1 MAFTEF
7 NIESN
12 DGNVIHI
19 SSTNRDEFIVKIGEE
34 PPVSPIDPPT
44 DITRNEYHYYYDV
57 GIGQP
62 SSVLNIP
69 MNLPISTV
77 TIDDIFNHYSDPK
90 SSEYYSSDEY
100 VAKKTIFDSCAYWV
114 WGSYDLGG
122 MVALRTGDDNVQI
135 SIINGFYQIG
145 ENAYCYNT
153 GTKNI
158 SIAQSQNIILTC
170 LEGADPNTGLQF
182 MIGTGQ
188 VNVWLYQ
195 PIKNEIGNIKYYETI
210 DSYSDVVPS
219 TWADYSQY
227 VGITKQKTQPDN
239 PTYLWGGNTPNYTWA
254 TSYPIFPF
262 TEKISGTWDGNSE
275 VDDEGNP
282 FLPGD
287 VTLPGGGWGDYPSRS
302 DSIPTTNPE
311 NFSVDVITSGI
322 LTLYKPTPAQIN
334 QFQNFLFGGI
344 TDSIANQLKKLTSD
358 PLQYLLFVAMVHY
371 SPEGNDGQEIAYAG
385 IGTGVYSTK
394 INKQYKQIDCGT
406 ITIPEASKSF
416 LDYGSYSKVSIY
428 LPYVGVEHLNID
440 DVMGADVHVVYNI
453 NQLDGSCVVQIEC
466 NRTKRIHA
474 DTPISSVLYHFNGN
488 CFTTIPMF
496 ATDWRGAISSAVS
509 LIGGVGS
516 IATGNV
522 AGAVGALAS
531 AVSQEKVTLKRSS
544 SNASNYGYMDN
555 QHPYLIL
562 ERPITNVPLN
572 FGKYEG
578 YTSNMTMKIANLRG
592 YTEIDTDDIFID
604 YFNGITEEEFEELKD
619 ILNGGI
625 YL

>member
-1 MAFTEF
+1 MAFAQYR
-7 NIESN
+7 IEAN
-12 DGNVIHI
+12 DGSVINI
-19 SSTNRDEFIVKIGEE
+19 ASREREETLVKIGEHVD
-34 PPVSPIDPPT
+34 PVTHETT
-44 DITRNEYHYYYDV
+44 DIKENQYVEYYSL
-57 GIGQP
+57 GITEP
-62 SSVLNIP
+62 STVLNIP
-69 MNLPISTV
+69 TDLPICPY
-77 TIDDIFNHYSDPK
+77 TIEDYLPRYNEPK
-90 SSEYYSSDEY
+90 SKEYFSSDTY
-100 VAKKTIFDSCAYWV
+100 SAIKTACDSCAYWV
-114 WGSYDLGG
+114 WGSYDAGG
-122 MVALRTGDDNVQI
+122 MVALRTSNDNVQI
-135 SIINGFYQIG
+135 TVMEGFYKIG
-145 ENAYCYNT
+145 DNSYCFSQNYRNLT
-153 GTKNI
+153 IEQTQNITIHCATDSQNMFFSSSQNPVTILTPTKNFV
-158 SIAQSQNIILTC
+158 
-170 LEGADPNTGLQF
+170 GVVD
-182 MIGTGQ
+182 
-188 VNVWLYQ
+188 
-195 PIKNEIGNIKYYETI
+195 YYEAI
-210 DSYSDVVPS
+210 ESYDNITNF
-219 TWADYSQY
+219 TWREASQK
-227 VGITKQKTQPDN
+227 VGMTKQTIGDDAPSYVWQNAPGLLPITDF
-239 PTYLWGGNTPNYTWA
+239 PIEDAELIYGNFW
-254 TSYPIFPF
+254 
-262 TEKISGTWDGNSE
+262 GNSE
-275 VDDEGNP
+275 VDEDGNP
-282 FLPGD
+282 FIDGGVPSD
-287 VTLPGGGWGDYPSRS
+287 AGGWGPFPSQS

-311 NFSVDVITSGI
+311 NFAVDVITSGI

-344 TDSIANQLKKLTSD
+344 TDSMTNQLKKLTSD

-371 SPEGNDGQEIAYAG
+371 SPEGNVGQEIAYAG

-466 NRTKRIHA
+466 NREKRTNS

-522 AGAVGALAS
+522 GGAVGALAS
-531 AVSQEKVTLKRSS
+531 AVSQEKVTLRRSS

-562 ERPITNVPLN
+562 ERPITNIPLN
-572 FGKYEG
+572 YGKYEG
-578 YTSNMTMKIANLRG
+578 YTTNITYKISALKG
-592 YTEIDTDDIFID
+592 YTEIDTEDIYID
-604 YFNGITEEEFEELKD
+604 YFNGITNEEFNELKEL
-619 ILNGGI
+619 LNGGI